1 MGACQPQ
8 SQPQQKKY
16 VGKVTKSQG
25 STTEGGGVMA
35 HDPVCGMEVDEA
47 TAPASTEYK
56 GQTYYFCSHNC
67 KELFKEELE
76 EFLEDPPKGYSH

>member
-1 MGACQPQ
+1 
-8 SQPQQKKY
+8 
-16 VGKVTKSQG
+16 
-25 STTEGGGVMA
+25 MA
-35 HDPVCGMEVDEA
+35 HDPVCGIEVDEA

-67 KELFKEELE
+67 KELFEEELE